1 VSLPCPA
8 RSHAHTTRFRNPPR
22 NTITLHLF
30 SLAVAVF
37 VAVPAAGLLVSRL
50 CFVARLRLAPSLSLA
65 KLLRGSELL
74 SGFLFLCA
82 VPVRSLLRFPT
93 TIATTMLSGSVADEV
108 AVEIPLLTIED
119 GDFVVEEEH
128 HFEDAAAADEQDDE
142 DDDGL
147 DHNFSTAGVEVR
159 DVWRSYGSNQVL
171 RGLSMSVRRGTSY
184 GLLGPSGCG
193 KTSLLKVR
201 LSHSRVSVS
210 HNVVWRVPQC

>member
-1 VSLPCPA
+1 VL
-8 RSHAHTTRFRNPPR
+8 
-22 NTITLHLF
+22 
-30 SLAVAVF
+30 

-65 KLLRGSELL
+65 KLQRGSELL

-82 VPVRSLLRFPT
+82 DPFARCFASPPP
-93 TIATTMLSGSVADEV
+93 TIATTSTMLSGSVADEV

-128 HFEDAAAADEQDDE
+128 HFEDAAADEQDEE

>member
-1 VSLPCPA
+1 ML
-8 RSHAHTTRFRNPPR
+8 
-22 NTITLHLF
+22 
-30 SLAVAVF
+30 

-201 LSHSRVSVS
+201 LSHSRVSVCLTMS
-210 HNVVWRVPQC
+210 YGACHSANSRCSPVSLATTTTTNRCSWAV